1 MGTYHNYY
9 LYIPLFQGLL
19 VQKDA
24 RVELEGGQ
32 VLEELIVYGDA
43 GQMGQVVVKNGIVQV
58 KKLILKY
65 TFVPKEW
72 NFITFPSDL
81 DIDKISDLNAKGY
94 YLNNKT
100 SGRGAYYIRSYDTQV
115 RAETRPVRYGRI
127 WRLRR

>member
-1 MGTYHNYY
+1 M
-9 LYIPLFQGLL
+9 

-58 KKLILKY
+58 KADIEIYFRTQRNGISLP
-65 TFVPKEW
+65 FR
-72 NFITFPSDL
+72 SDL

-115 RAETRPVRYGRI
+115 RAENPSGSV
-127 WRLRR
+127 WKNLRLRR